1 MTFLDGLNSP
11 KCDFMQN
18 RSSSKIIIKFQQSQ
32 ALTSHFEIF
41 WSIVLKL
48 YFITTYIYSNFQ
60 CKMYYFEIDVN
71 SRKDLTT
78 SFSWT
83 IQKYKPRLE
92 KVFQHLLQSK
102 KVEVQK
108 VKSKPISCLISA
120 VSRCNQQCYLVAT
133 SLSVL

>member
-1 MTFLDGLNSP
+1 MTSLDRLNLQ
-11 KCDFMQN
+11 KFGFMQN
-18 RSSSKIIIKFQQSQ
+18 QSGGKIIIKFQQSQ

-92 KVFQHLLQSK
+92 KVFQHLIQSK
-102 KVEVQK
+102 RVEVQK
-108 VKSKPISCLISA
+108 VKSEPISCLISA
-120 VSRCNQQCYLVAT
+120 VSRSNQQWYLDAK